1 MRIIVKIRQTFNLSL
16 VRQQQQQFLCEG
28 GGGGGGG
35 AIREQTML
43 SNGSRGTV
51 MSYSDHSVQ
60 RRLNSNA
67 PNE

>member
-1 MRIIVKIRQTFNLSL
+1 MCV
-16 VRQQQQQFLCEG
+16 
-28 GGGGGGG
+28 GGGGGG
-35 AIREQTML
+35 AIREQTDPML